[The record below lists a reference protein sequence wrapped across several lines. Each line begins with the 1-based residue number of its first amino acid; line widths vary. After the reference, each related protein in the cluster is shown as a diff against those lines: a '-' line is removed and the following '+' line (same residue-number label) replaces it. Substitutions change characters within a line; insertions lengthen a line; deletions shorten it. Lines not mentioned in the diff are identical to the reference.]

1 MDFNLHDLREWKK
14 KSDASV
20 RLGVLG
26 HPVAHSLS
34 PQMMNA
40 ALEECGLPHRYGRFL
55 IKRDELREAFDLMRA
70 NDFVGFNLTL
80 PHKIDALESLDYIDE
95 NAGAIGAVNTVAIRH
110 GKLRGSNT
118 DPTGFASA
126 VQEAFALDV
135 RQLRVVILG
144 AGGAARAIAFAC
156 QQPRI
161 WNRREQSL
169 EEFREHISAADL
181 IVNATPVGLR
191 ADDPPFLTRANFRS
205 DQFLFDTIYEP
216 SRTRLMSEA
225 AAAGADVANGLGMLL
240 HQGAAAFELWFNR
253 PAPIATMRAALQL

>member
-1 MDFNLHDLREWKK
+1 MDFNLHDLRDWGKNG
-14 KSDASV
+14 DAAI

-26 HPVAHSLS
+26 DPVAHSLS

-40 ALEECGLPHRYGRFL
+40 ALKECGLPHRYGRFL
-55 IKRDELREAFDLMRA
+55 IKPGELREAFDLLRV
-70 NDFVGFNLTL
+70 NDFVGCNLTL

-95 NAGAIGAVNTVAIRH
+95 NAGAISAVNTVAIRH

-118 DPTGFASA
+118 DPIGFASA

-156 QQPRI
+156 QQPHI
-161 WNRREQSL
+161 WNRRKQTL
-169 EEFREHISAADL
+169 DEFREQIAAADL

-191 ADDPPFLTRANFRS
+191 ADDLPLLTRTDFRAG
-205 DQFLFDTIYEP
+205 QFLFDAIYEP
-216 SRTRLMSEA
+216 SQTRLMVEA
-225 AAAGADVANGLGMLL
+225 TAAGAHAVNGLGMLL
-240 HQGAAAFELWFNR
+240 HQGAAAFKIWFNR
-253 PAPIATMRAALQL
+253 PAPIATMRAAL